1 VIGFIEEADAFAILG
16 ALGKDR
22 FLAGLAGDGVYN
34 VFTMPNPPLS
44 CKV

>member
-1 VIGFIEEADAFAILG
+1 MGFIEADAFAILG

-22 FLAGLAGDGVYN
+22 FLTGLTGDGIYN
-34 VFTMPNPPLS
+34 VFTMQNRPLP